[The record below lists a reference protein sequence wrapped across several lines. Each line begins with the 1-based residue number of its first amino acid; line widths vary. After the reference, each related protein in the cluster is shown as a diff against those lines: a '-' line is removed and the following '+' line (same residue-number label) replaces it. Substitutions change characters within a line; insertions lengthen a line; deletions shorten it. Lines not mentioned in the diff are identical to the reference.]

1 MVKKYV
7 TKEPLE
13 AIQFDGTNT
22 TEVIEFF
29 NKNWSSYGT
38 AYNKAFMGCAF
49 SIRVELHGGGEHII
63 SKDEW
68 LVKNCDGSFTIM
80 ADEDFQADFK
90 EHHEDLRP
98 MEGGI
103 CW

>member
-29 NKNWSSYGT
+29 NKNWSSDGT
-38 AYNKAFMGCAF
+38 AYNRVFMDVQ

-63 SKDEW
+63 SKQEW
-68 LVKNCDGSFTIM
+68 LVKNCDGSFTII
-80 ADEDFQADFK
+80 ADEDFQADF
-90 EHHEDLRP
+90 EELHEDLHH

-103 CW
+103 RW